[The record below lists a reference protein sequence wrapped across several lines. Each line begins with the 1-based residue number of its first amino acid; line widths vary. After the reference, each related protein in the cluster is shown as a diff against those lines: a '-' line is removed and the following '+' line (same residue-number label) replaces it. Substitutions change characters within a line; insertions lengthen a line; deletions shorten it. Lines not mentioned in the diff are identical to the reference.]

1 MILSLLSIV
10 ILVVSLIVFF
20 YAFSQLTQV
29 GVGSF
34 MGSGDLDVTLPGEV
48 EQNTLSCSWGP
59 GIGFY
64 LLIPSLILLILTL
77 FIKRI
82 EKRFYRKE

>member
-1 MILSLLSIV
+1 M
-10 ILVVSLIVFF
+10 SLIIFV

-34 MGSGDLDVTLPGEV
+34 MGSGNLDVTIPGEI
-48 EQNTLSCSWGP
+48 EQTAISCSWGP
-59 GIGFY
+59 GLGFY

-77 FIKRI
+77 FIKKI
-82 EKRFYRKE
+82 EKKFIRKK